1 MRQLRS
7 LFMALVL
14 CAVWQWGAAPLLAQ
28 SDNGTITGYVR
39 DPSGSVVP
47 DANVTVKNEATNNE
61 RKVTTNSSGYY
72 TVTNIPPGSYTV
84 TADVTGFKK
93 FQATN
98 NKLDPSST
106 LSVDVNLAVGS
117 ATETVEVTATAP
129 TLQSQSAAVQKLV
142 TRQQIDSL
150 ELNGR
155 NPIGM
160 AQLVPGARGGNL
172 ANLNINFSQGPSQ
185 LNGARTQETI
195 ITYDGAPAVRTRSN
209 GTSLG
214 AADVDSTQEIQVMT
228 ANYDAEYGRSSGGQ
242 IRIISKSGTQQFHGA
257 AYEYVRNTALNANT
271 WQRNLSTATNSTAP
285 IHYNQYGYNV
295 SGPFFIPNHLN
306 RDRTKFFW
314 YWGQEW
320 VKYHYTDQATL
331 EVPSAAMRNG
341 DFSELLNPSNF
352 YYGKAVVIRDPTT
365 KVAYPNNVIPASV
378 LSPNGLG
385 LLRAYPDANLATP
398 INGNQNWIKYALH
411 TVDQRKD
418 TLNADINLT
427 DNQRL
432 SFRRLNFQYNEYQ
445 PLDGGSDRTPKYF
458 IRPNQTNSL
467 SHTWTISP
475 TVVNEARATVSL
487 DDVYIPVDTA
497 NFYDRTNAGI
507 DYPYIFPV
515 GKTVP
520 TRIPTIQFSG
530 GLSQLSGGPYP
541 SHSSGPIYT
550 ATDSLTWVKGT
561 HTFKFG
567 VYYER
572 SGENDNDEINVN
584 AVPGGT
590 NNQNGQFSFSD
601 GRSGNPTSGN
611 AIANAALGLFDS
623 YSEIGQRAYTI
634 FRGQMTE
641 AFAQDSWQVTPKFHL
656 DYGLRYSVIVPY
668 SALWRNMIVFD
679 PSYYDPSK
687 AVTVDPKTGFVIPG
701 SGDAYNGMVIPGSG
715 FPDSAKGRVPQ
726 ADSGQ
731 YNYLFR
737 GAPSYYS
744 NIQWNNWQPRVGMA
758 YQVDDKTVLRAGAG
772 RFISRTGVS
781 DSIFLGGN
789 PPFQPQVNVSFGSVD
804 NPGGSSVNNYPLT
817 VTTQSKNF
825 ANPEA
830 WNWNF
835 TIERQIFWNS
845 VFTAAYVGRR
855 GLHEQREANINQPLP
870 GVVAANP
877 GVNINALRPYKGF
890 GSLRESD
897 NIANSRY
904 NALQLS
910 WNRRLT
916 KGLLF
921 GVAYTLSA
929 SNDDGSN
936 QRDVIPNTYDA
947 HNLWGPSEFDSRH
960 VLVFNYL
967 YELPIFRSQKGF
979 AGKVLG
985 GWQISGLTQFQSGTP
1000 CGVGQKNDFVGVGQD
1015 GSFGCGNAG
1024 QFYNVAGNPQI
1035 LGQFAANGSKD
1046 PSQWFSTR
1054 NPDGSPIFVPPA
1066 PGTFSNQ
1073 YVRNLIY
1080 QPGFQNWN
1088 LGLFK
1093 AFAINDT
1100 TGFQFRAEAF
1110 NFVNHPN
1117 IGGSSGGG
1125 VNFDPTSSSFGKVTT
1140 KGSERNIML
1149 SLRFYF

>member
-1 MRQLRS
+1 
-7 LFMALVL
+7 
-14 CAVWQWGAAPLLAQ
+14 
-28 SDNGTITGYVR
+28 
-39 DPSGSVVP
+39 
-47 DANVTVKNEATNNE
+47 
-61 RKVTTNSSGYY
+61 
-72 TVTNIPPGSYTV
+72 
-84 TADVTGFKK
+84 
-93 FQATN
+93 
-98 NKLDPSST
+98 
-106 LSVDVNLAVGS
+106 
-117 ATETVEVTATAP
+117 
-129 TLQSQSAAVQKLV
+129 
-142 TRQQIDSL
+142 
-150 ELNGR
+150 
-155 NPIGM
+155 
-160 AQLVPGARGGNL
+160 
-172 ANLNINFSQGPSQ
+172 
-185 LNGARTQETI
+185 
-195 ITYDGAPAVRTRSN
+195 
-209 GTSLG
+209 
-214 AADVDSTQEIQVMT
+214 
-228 ANYDAEYGRSSGGQ
+228 
-242 IRIISKSGTQQFHGA
+242 
-257 AYEYVRNTALNANT
+257 
-271 WQRNLSTATNSTAP
+271 
-285 IHYNQYGYNV
+285 
-295 SGPFFIPNHLN
+295 
-306 RDRTKFFW
+306 
-314 YWGQEW
+314 
-320 VKYHYTDQATL
+320 
-331 EVPSAAMRNG
+331 
-341 DFSELLNPSNF
+341 
-352 YYGKAVVIRDPTT
+352 
-365 KVAYPNNVIPASV
+365 
-378 LSPNGLG
+378 
-385 LLRAYPDANLATP
+385 
-398 INGNQNWIKYALH
+398 
-411 TVDQRKD
+411 
-418 TLNADINLT
+418 
-427 DNQRL
+427 
-432 SFRRLNFQYNEYQ
+432 
-445 PLDGGSDRTPKYF
+445 
-458 IRPNQTNSL
+458 
-467 SHTWTISP
+467 
-475 TVVNEARATVSL
+475 
-487 DDVYIPVDTA
+487 
-497 NFYDRTNAGI
+497 
-507 DYPYIFPV
+507 
-515 GKTVP
+515 
-520 TRIPTIQFSG
+520 
-530 GLSQLSGGPYP
+530 
-541 SHSSGPIYT
+541 
-550 ATDSLTWVKGT
+550 
-561 HTFKFG
+561 
-567 VYYER
+567 
-572 SGENDNDEINVN
+572 
-584 AVPGGT
+584 GT

-668 SALWRNMIVFD
+668 SALWPNMIVFD

-1054 NPDGSPIFVPPA
+1054 NPDGSPIF
-1066 PGTFSNQ
+1066 
-1073 YVRNLIY
+1073 
-1080 QPGFQNWN
+1080 
-1088 LGLFK
+1088 
-1093 AFAINDT
+1093 
-1100 TGFQFRAEAF
+1100 
-1110 NFVNHPN
+1110 
-1117 IGGSSGGG
+1117 
-1125 VNFDPTSSSFGKVTT
+1125 
-1140 KGSERNIML
+1140 
-1149 SLRFYF
+1149 